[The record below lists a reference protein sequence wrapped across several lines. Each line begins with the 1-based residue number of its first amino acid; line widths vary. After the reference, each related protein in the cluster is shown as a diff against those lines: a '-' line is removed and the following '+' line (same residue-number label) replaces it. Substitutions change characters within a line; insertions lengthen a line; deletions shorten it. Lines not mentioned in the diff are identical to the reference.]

1 MDRRLTRHH
10 QFEEVYSALFVDFD
24 NIFTRLEE
32 QDPQAAHAFATNP
45 QRWLK
50 WLETHAVRMLY
61 GDGVRRRILKR
72 CCYLNPHCYHQYR
85 PFFIRAAFNVIDCP
99 PLTNQGKTSADIHLV
114 MDCMDTLNHNTNFDE
129 FIILSGD
136 ADFTP
141 LLIRLQE
148 HARRTLVLSVGYA
161 SPAYTAASSWRIR
174 EDWFVQQAL
183 EERHVEESN
192 YTHYQQSAPRVV
204 RYASGSTG
212 ARQSDDVLERGAS
225 MVKRIVSDA
234 NSPVPL
240 AQLSHNLQRELE
252 AGSDWFGHGRF
263 REFLE
268 ALDLDA
274 LEISNV
280 VPGYVFDP
288 GRHDEPEEQS
298 VRQEFREAHPE
309 LFDFALRV
317 HRLTD
322 VPLLMPEHYRDLLGY
337 IVEEVND
344 NGFFLTTTSRNVRDR
359 CVENGVPVGRAHVNF
374 VLVGISRGGYPLA
387 EQETVYLKEISK
399 AFTHN
404 VYDLCRRTQF
414 QLEDEEQQLLMSWL
428 MPREAG
434 SMELSEIT
442 GGE

>member
-1 MDRRLTRHH
+1 MDRRGFRN
-10 QFEEVYSALFVDFD
+10 QYGFEEVYSALFVDFD
-24 NIFTRLEE
+24 NIYTRLEE
-32 QDPQAAHAFATNP
+32 IEPSAAHVFATNP

-61 GDGVRRRILKR
+61 GEGVRRRILMR

-114 MDCMDTLNHNTNFDE
+114 MDAMDTLSHKTHFDE
-129 FIILSGD
+129 FIVLSGD

-183 EERHVEESN
+183 EDKAVDDYPVPPHVVDEEEEPDANTDIILRGSD
-192 YTHYQQSAPRVV
+192 VV
-204 RYASGSTG
+204 K
-212 ARQSDDVLERGAS
+212 S
-225 MVKRIVSDA
+225 MVQESS
-234 NSPVPL
+234 SPVPL
-240 AQLSHNLQRELE
+240 AQLSHHLQKELD
-252 AGSDWFGHGRF
+252 AGHDWFGFGRF

-268 ALDLDA
+268 ALDLGE

-280 VPGYVFDP
+280 VPGYVYDP
-288 GRHDEPEEQS
+288 GRHDEPEETS
-298 VRQEFREAHPE
+298 VRAEFKTEYPE

-322 VPLLMPEHYRDLLGY
+322 VPLLMPVHYNQLLEF
-337 IVEEVND
+337 IVDEVNE
-344 NGFFLTTTSRNVRDR
+344 NGFFLTNTSRNVRDK
-359 CVENGVPVGRAHVNF
+359 CVEAGVPVGRAHVNF
-374 VLVGISRGGYPLA
+374 VLVGISRGGYPLS
-387 EQETVYLKEISK
+387 EQDVVVLDEVKK
-399 AFTHN
+399 AFMRN
-404 VYDLCRRTQF
+404 VKDLCSRTQF
-414 QLEDEEQQLLMSWL
+414 DLRDEEIRLLFEWMSFKQ
-428 MPREAG
+428 EK
-434 SMELSEIT
+434 E
-442 GGE
+442 